1 MSCMRFEDFA
11 VGQSFTASIT
21 ITKSDF
27 EDYMAF
33 ARIRNILHKNPKLA
47 EKEWIKGI
55 MLPGRSIIAREEGE
69 RTRLPAFSDHIML
82 L

>member
-27 EDYMAF
+27 DDYMAF
-33 ARIRNILHKNPKLA
+33 ACTRNILHKTLSWQKR
-47 EKEWIKGI
+47 KGSRASCCRE
-55 MLPGRSIIAREEGE
+55 GR
-69 RTRLPAFSDHIML
+69 
-82 L
+82 

>member
-27 EDYMAF
+27 EDYTAF
-33 ARIRNILHKNPKLA
+33 ARTRNILHKNPKLA
-47 EKEWIKGI
+47 EKEGIKGI
-55 MLPGRSIIAREEGE
+55 MLPGRSIIARAQKV
-69 RTRLPAFSDHIML
+69 R
-82 L
+82 